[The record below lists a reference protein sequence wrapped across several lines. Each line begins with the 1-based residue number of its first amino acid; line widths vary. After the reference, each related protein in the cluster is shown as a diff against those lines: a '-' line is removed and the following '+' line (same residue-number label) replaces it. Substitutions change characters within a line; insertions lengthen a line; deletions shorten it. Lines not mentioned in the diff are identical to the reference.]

1 MPLELGVWRIDGNL
15 KPVDFGP
22 LEIEA
27 RLEGI
32 LDECVDIAS
41 PNWLVIGRQVRTDH
55 GLFIDLLA
63 IDRDANLVVLE
74 LKRDK
79 TYRDIVAQVLDYG
92 SWVRELK
99 DDRIAQIFDDYQ
111 KRWHAERQPTSI
123 DAAFKSKFGL
133 PMPDEMNSTHELV
146 VVASSLDP
154 ATERVV
160 RYLADEYGVRINAVF
175 FRVFRDEDREYLGRA
190 WFRDP
195 AEVTAGLGEETTV
208 GEWNGEYYA
217 SFGYDTEVVRD
228 GLARG
233 YLVAGGGSWYSQTLA
248 MLEPGARI
256 WVNVPGSGY
265 VGVGVVEQA
274 MQPVDTFMVRDE
286 SGAETPIVE
295 QSACAAALRKAADD
309 PVLADYLVRVK
320 WLKTVGPAQA
330 VHEKGFFGNQN
341 SVARPRS
348 PKWDHTVERLKA
360 VWGVS

>member
-22 LEIEA
+22 LDIEA
-27 RLEGI
+27 RLEDI
-32 LDECVDIAS
+32 LDENVDIAS

-111 KRWHAERQPTSI
+111 KRWHGDTKPTSI
-123 DAAFKSKFGL
+123 DEAFKRKFRVS
-133 PMPDEMNSTHELV
+133 MPDELNSTHELV

-154 ATERVV
+154 STERVV

-175 FRVFRDEDREYLGRA
+175 FRVFRDEGREYLSRA

-195 AEVTAGLGEETTV
+195 AEVTAGLGEEV
-208 GEWNGEYYA
+208 SAGEWNGEYYA
-217 SFGYDTEVVRD
+217 SFGYDSVVILD
-228 GLARG
+228 GLERG
-233 YLVAGGGSWYSQTLA
+233 YLVAGGGTWYSQTLG
-248 MLEPGARI
+248 MLEPGARV
-256 WVNVPGSGY
+256 WVNVPGFGY
-265 VGVGVVEQA
+265 VGAGIVEQE
-274 MQPVDTFMVRDE
+274 MQPVDEFMVRTE
-286 SGAETPIVE
+286 SGAEVPIAE
-295 QSACAAALRKAADD
+295 QSPVAATLRKASDD
-309 PVLADYLVRVK
+309 PLLADYLVRVR
-320 WLKTVGPAQA
+320 WLKTVNPKQA

-348 PKWDHTVERLKA
+348 PKWDHTVERLKT
-360 VWGVS
+360 VWGLS